1 MNNIR
6 QKTNFDLIGGELKNI
21 YIRISPKKDAN
32 PSVEGWYEF
41 NGSDFIATADTE
53 VNENKS
59 YFEKRILNYKSISF
73 GDEKVF
79 KLGYCTNDNEGMNY
93 PIFLRFSTDQ
103 DDDPDHEFQIG
114 KTGMFEFQ
122 PEEWRDVN
130 DDDTERTAEVFVT
143 ELKVF
148 EDVPF
153 VVDYCYS
160 V

>member
-6 QKTNFDLIGGELKNI
+6 QKTNFDLTGGE
-21 YIRISPKKDAN
+21 
-32 PSVEGWYEF
+32 
-41 NGSDFIATADTE
+41 
-53 VNENKS
+53 
-59 YFEKRILNYKSISF
+59 EKTVRVGGDKGETRTLTYKSILFESN
-73 GDEKVF
+73 VF

-93 PIFLRFSTDQ
+93 PIFLVFLTGEEK
-103 DDDPDHEFQIG
+103 EFQIG

-130 DDDTERTAEVFVT
+130 ADDTERTAEVFVT

>member
-6 QKTNFDLIGGELKNI
+6 QKTNFDLTGGE
-21 YIRISPKKDAN
+21 
-32 PSVEGWYEF
+32 
-41 NGSDFIATADTE
+41 
-53 VNENKS
+53 
-59 YFEKRILNYKSISF
+59 EKTVRVGGDKGETRTLTYKSILFESN
-73 GDEKVF
+73 VF

-93 PIFLRFSTDQ
+93 PIFLVFSTGEEK
-103 DDDPDHEFQIG
+103 EFKIG

>member
-6 QKTNFDLIGGELKNI
+6 QKTNFDFIVGVPKDVYVGGEL
-21 YIRISPKKDAN
+21 RTG
-32 PSVEGWYEF
+32 V
-41 NGSDFIATADTE
+41 T
-53 VNENKS
+53 
-59 YFEKRILNYKSISF
+59 YKSILFESN
-73 GDEKVF
+73 VF

-93 PIFLRFSTDQ
+93 PIFLVFSTGEEK
-103 DDDPDHEFQIG
+103 EFQIG

-130 DDDTERTAEVFVT
+130 DDDTERTVEVFVI